1 MIARRAERADW
12 APRAAILWMLRV
24 TAGHALVT
32 LWLRMSVGTKYSAD
46 SQARSSCHLATIGT
60 THVALNTFNSSDGPS
75 KTLPCKSCV
84 VLWYGRLVVDAFS
97 KALPPA
103 SVKVMLFASTLGL
116 GLNVE

>member
-1 MIARRAERADW
+1 MDAKSDSGTRASDLVASHVSWDQVFGGLSGPLMLSLGNHQYHARC
-12 APRAAILWMLRV
+12 
-24 TAGHALVT
+24 
-32 LWLRMSVGTKYSAD
+32 TK
-46 SQARSSCHLATIGT
+46 
-60 THVALNTFNSSDGPS
+60 TFNSSDGPS

>member
-46 SQARSSCHLATIGT
+46 SQARSSCHLATIST
-60 THVALNTFNSSDGPS
+60 THAALNTVNSSDGLS

-84 VLWYGRLVVDAFS
+84 VPWYEDWLLTHFQKPYHRQVLR
-97 KALPPA
+97 
-103 SVKVMLFASTLGL
+103 
-116 GLNVE
+116 

>member
-46 SQARSSCHLATIGT
+46 SQARSCCHLATIST
-60 THVALNTFNSSDGPS
+60 THAALKHSIPLMDRRRRSHVNRVLSLGT
-75 KTLPCKSCV
+75 KTGC
-84 VLWYGRLVVDAFS
+84 
-97 KALPPA
+97 
-103 SVKVMLFASTLGL
+103 
-116 GLNVE
+116 